1 MTNDAEPVR
10 IFFDASQIGPAKALA
25 PDDARI
31 VYPGHPAWPF
41 DQDEADEVW
50 LPHVGGDN
58 WLTIMRDRKVRFR
71 TAEKA
76 ALIEYRVRAVNV
88 ATITNLTVAG
98 TVALLREN
106 WEAIEATLASPP
118 AFYHLTKSGLIRM
131 LTYDE

>member
-1 MTNDAEPVR
+1 MANGAQPVR
-10 IFFDASQIGPAKALA
+10 IFFDASQIGPAKEMA

-41 DQDEADEVW
+41 HQNEADEVW
-50 LPHVGGDN
+50 LPHVGGDT

-76 ALIEYRVRAVNV
+76 ALIEHQVRAVNV
-88 ATITNLTVAG
+88 ATVTNLTVAE
-98 TVALLREN
+98 TVVPLRES

-118 AFYHLTKSGLIRM
+118 AFYHLTKSGLKRM
-131 LTYDE
+131 LEYD

>member
-1 MTNDAEPVR
+1 MTNGAEPVR
-10 IFFDASQIGPAKALA
+10 IFFDASLIGPAKELA

-31 VYPGHPAWPF
+31 VYPGHQAWPF
-41 DQDEADEVW
+41 DQDDADEAW

-71 TAEKA
+71 PAEKA
-76 ALIEYRVRAVNV
+76 ALIEYQVRAVNV
-88 ATITNLTVAG
+88 ATITNLTVAE
-98 TVALLREN
+98 TVVLLREN

-118 AFYHLTKSGLIRM
+118 AFYHLTQSGLKRM